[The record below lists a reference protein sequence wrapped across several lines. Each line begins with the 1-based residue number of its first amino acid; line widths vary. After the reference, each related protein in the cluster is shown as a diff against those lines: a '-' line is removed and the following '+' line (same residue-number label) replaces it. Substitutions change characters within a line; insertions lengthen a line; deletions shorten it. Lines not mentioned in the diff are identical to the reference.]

1 MGFIEMMVANKRLNT
16 MSEAFFEK
24 VHRLERLINTN
35 GGVNDN
41 NLKDVV
47 IEIWE
52 IQDALFEIEKRVN
65 MLGYAEQQ
73 ALLIVWDSKRK
84 YNWTAWDSCAWAF
97 VNEAK
102 SIVNSYKP
110 NYFHEE

>member
-16 MSEAFFEK
+16 MSEAFF
-24 VHRLERLINTN
+24 
-35 GGVNDN
+35 
-41 NLKDVV
+41 
-47 IEIWE
+47 
-52 IQDALFEIEKRVN
+52 ALFEIEKRVN